1 MGPSFKNKL
10 NFCTHKPIK
19 KNNRRAA
26 CQVETFDSQKASKD
40 KGCKILNIADAQR
53 ASVFFGM
60 IFKENEN

>member
-1 MGPSFKNKL
+1 MELSYKNKF

-26 CQVETFDSQKASKD
+26 CQVETFDSQKVDKD
-40 KGCKILNIADAQR
+40 KGCNIFCIADAQG